1 MSHFKFNSL
10 IFILTIEQINIFCFD
25 YIEQVIYRKDVFQ
38 DFDSSKTKKI
48 NYSFNSNE
56 IESKRLLF
64 LFCYSYNYLKPVFL
78 YASFNENISF
88 DNRMFSSQEIG
99 RNQLYININ
108 ENEID
113 KPLYILLY
121 CPKNE
126 TKRISIYSSLHPRI
140 ELGIFGNTVKFNL
153 YDTLTVY
160 YIVPDNIT
168 HDTTLLYG
176 IGEDWDF
183 FEMKGQYKNSNGLIK
198 QLDFRLLLE
207 TGHDAIVNLKDVGSE
222 KKLI

>member
-1 MSHFKFNSL
+1 M
-10 IFILTIEQINIFCFD
+10 
-25 YIEQVIYRKDVFQ
+25 IYRKDVFQ

-48 NYSFNSNE
+48 NYSFSSNE

-176 IGEDWDF
+176 VGEDWDF

-207 TGHDAIVNLKDVGSE
+207 TGHDAIVNLKDVGAE
-222 KKLI
+222 KN